1 MADSRHALI
10 CAQLRKS
17 DMHACCKTRMFSQ
30 LRALCAHTCR
40 PNFPV
45 NLPKDKTMSFV
56 ARYPGRCA
64 NTGAPIRPGDTVR
77 SVARGRYALVA
88 RAEPAEPVDPD
99 LALAASIDPDT
110 AAAEPEASAAA
121 GRYLRQSMARGVSD
135 IWRSSTGRE
144 FYRNRRGLCEDAPC
158 CGCCNA

>member
-1 MADSRHALI
+1 M
-10 CAQLRKS
+10 
-17 DMHACCKTRMFSQ
+17 
-30 LRALCAHTCR
+30 
-40 PNFPV
+40 P
-45 NLPKDKTMSFV
+45 FV

-64 NTGAPIRPGDTVR
+64 STGAPIRPGDTVR

-88 RAEPAEPVDPD
+88 RAAEPAEPVDPD
-99 LALAASIDPDT
+99 LAFAASIDPDT
-110 AAAEPEASAAA
+110 AAAEPEAAAAA

-144 FYRNRRGLCEDAPC
+144 YYRNRRGLCEDAPC